1 MSLIS
6 LKGPMPNL
14 KVPLGYVPIVSWASG
29 AQWRPVLV
37 VIPYSLSKI
46 KPNSELSIFVEL
58 RDMAAVLL
66 DTSVKP

>member
-14 KVPLGYVPIVSWASG
+14 KVPLGYVPIVSWAKG

-37 VIPYSLSKI
+37 VIPYSLSRI
-46 KPNSELSIFVEL
+46 NPNSELSIFVEL
-58 RDMAAVLL
+58 REIVAVLL
-66 DTSVKP
+66 EISVEP